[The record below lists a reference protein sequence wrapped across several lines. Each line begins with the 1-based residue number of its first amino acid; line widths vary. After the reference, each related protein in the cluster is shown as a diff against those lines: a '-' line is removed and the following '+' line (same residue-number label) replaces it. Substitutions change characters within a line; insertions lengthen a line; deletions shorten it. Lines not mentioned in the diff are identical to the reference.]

1 MTELELHEFRR
12 AKWRLDGRPVRTLD
26 DAREFLESVGFCL
39 LYPVRPA
46 VLAPTF
52 IGAYAGSDENLPTW
66 QHAYADPRAGEASD
80 LMVRLLREKSA
91 FEANL
96 FPETSFL
103 IAASLFPYIYGLIGD
118 RNPRQ
123 QPKSGTR
130 SEYSPLA
137 RDVFEAIRQHGKISK
152 PSLREVLGGDPS
164 AAALDRALNE
174 LWARLRIT
182 RVDYSREQGASWDT
196 LYRWA
201 PEPVRAGINISVP
214 EALSALVSK
223 YLDCVVAAEQSTV
236 EDFFSRLVPKSRVRD
251 SIHAM
256 LAAREFGFVSVG
268 NKSMLQIAPP
278 RESTHPRHQRRA

>member
-1 MTELELHEFRR
+1 MTELELHELRR
-12 AKWRLDGRPVRTLD
+12 ARWRLDGRPVRTLD
-26 DAREFLESVGFCL
+26 EAREFLDSVGFCL
-39 LYPVRPA
+39 LYPVRPP

-52 IGAYAGSDENLPTW
+52 IGAWVGSDENLPTW
-66 QHAYADPRAGEASD
+66 QHAFADARALEAIE

-103 IAASLFPYIYGLIGD
+103 IASSLFPFVYGLIGD

-123 QPKSGTR
+123 QQHKAGTR

-152 PSLREVLGGDPS
+152 PRLREILGGDPS
-164 AAALDRALNE
+164 SAALDRALNE

-182 RVDYSREQGASWDT
+182 RVDYSREEGASWDA

-201 PEPVRAGINISVP
+201 PEPVRAGINISVA

-223 YLDCVVAAEQSTV
+223 YLDCTVAAEQSAV
-236 EDFFSRLVPKSRVRD
+236 ENFFSRLVPKSRVRD
-251 SIHAM
+251 AINAM
-256 LAAREFGFVSVG
+256 LAAREFSFVPVG
-268 NKSMLQIAPP
+268 NKSMLQIAPR
-278 RESTHPRHQRRA
+278 RENTRPQRRA